1 MSFSYKLLE
10 LLKKQAA
17 DNNKNGVVG
26 NKGTKIPIIPNVN
39 DNKPNIVNI
48 IFIFFSSQSSK
59 FKVQWFKAQSSEF
72 KVQSSKF
79 KVQWFKVQSSMVQSS
94 NPLLIPFR
102 HFHIRI
108 AYYGEQSSVE
118 NLCCPYPLDTAAEFC
133 H

>member
-1 MSFSYKLLE
+1 MYRPICLLLMSFSYKLLE

-59 FKVQWFKAQSSEF
+59 FKVQWFKAQWF
-72 KVQSSKF
+72 KVQSSM
-79 KVQWFKVQSSMVQSS
+79 VQSSMVQSS

-108 AYYGEQSSVE
+108 AHYGEQSSVE
-118 NLCCPYPLDTAAEFC
+118 NLCCPYPVDVSACA
-133 H
+133 

>member
-48 IFIFFSSQSSK
+48 IFIFLVV
-59 FKVQWFKAQSSEF
+59 KVQNLYTRNSS
-72 KVQSSKF
+72 
-79 KVQWFKVQSSMVQSS
+79 
-94 NPLLIPFR
+94 
-102 HFHIRI
+102 
-108 AYYGEQSSVE
+108 
-118 NLCCPYPLDTAAEFC
+118 TASI
-133 H
+133 